1 MPKYPYSVSVRARLL
16 RLGRTQKELA
26 ARLGYSP
33 SYISMVLSRK
43 FHAPKLKAQIEN
55 QLAEWEAKS

>member
-16 RLGRTQKELA
+16 RLHRTQKELA

-33 SYISMVLSRK
+33 SYISMVLSGK
-43 FHAPKLKAQIEN
+43 FHAPKLKTQIED
-55 QLAEWEAKS
+55 QLTKWEAER